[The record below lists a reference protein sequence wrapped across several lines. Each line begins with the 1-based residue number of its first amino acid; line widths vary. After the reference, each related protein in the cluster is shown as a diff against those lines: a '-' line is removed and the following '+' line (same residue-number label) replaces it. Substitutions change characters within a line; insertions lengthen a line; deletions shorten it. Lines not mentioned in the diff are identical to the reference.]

1 MHAIEIL
8 QSPLM
13 TERVA
18 VFTTLRQGG
27 VSRAPF
33 DSLNLAAHVGD
44 DLEDV
49 TRNRA
54 QLEQYLPSCNNP
66 LWLEQVHG
74 VDIVAAHDVPA
85 GELPVADGSWTDQP
99 GLPLAILTADCLPVV
114 FVNRAETKI
123 AIGHGGWRGLAAGIL
138 TELIECLGDPEDL
151 RAWIGPGIQQPCFE
165 VGVDVVDA
173 FLKLLG
179 EQALACFQQG
189 KESEKFQADLHG
201 LAKINLQ
208 CAGVSDI
215 SGGTRCTATES
226 EQFFSY
232 RRDGLTGRMATIV
245 ALLP

>member
-1 MHAIEIL
+1 MHVTEIL
-8 QSPLM
+8 RSPLM
-13 TERVA
+13 SKRVA

-44 DLEDV
+44 APADV
-49 TRNRA
+49 KRNRA

-74 VDIVAAHDVPA
+74 VKIVAAHDVPA
-85 GELPVADGSWTDQP
+85 GEVPVADGSWTDQP

-151 RAWIGPGIQQPCFE
+151 RAWIGPGIQQPSFE

-189 KESEKFQADLHG
+189 KESKKFQADLPG

>member
-1 MHAIEIL
+1 
-8 QSPLM
+8 M
-13 TERVA
+13 TKRVA
-18 VFTTLRQGG
+18 VFTTLRRGG

-44 DLEDV
+44 DPKDV
-49 TRNRA
+49 TQNRA
-54 QLEQYLPSCNNP
+54 QLEQYLPSCSNP

-85 GELPVADGSWTDQP
+85 GEVPVADGSWTDRP
-99 GLPLAILTADCLPVV
+99 GLPLTILTADCLPVV

-123 AIGHGGWRGLAAGIL
+123 AIAHGGWRGLAAGIL
-138 TELIECLGDPEDL
+138 PELIAHIGNPEGL
-151 RAWIGPGIQQPCFE
+151 RAWIGPGIQQPSFE
-165 VGVDVVDA
+165 VGGDVVDA
-173 FLKLLG
+173 FVKLLG
-179 EQALACFQQG
+179 EQALACFQEDA
-189 KESEKFQADLHG
+189 ESKKFYADLPG

-208 CAGVSDI
+208 HAGVSDI
-215 SGGTRCTATES
+215 SGGTRCTAAEP

>member
-1 MHAIEIL
+1 VHATEIL
-8 QSPLM
+8 LSPLM
-13 TERVA
+13 SKRVA

-44 DLEDV
+44 APADV
-49 TRNRA
+49 KRNRA
-54 QLEQYLPSCNNP
+54 KLEQYLPSCNNP

-74 VDIVAAHDVPA
+74 VDIVTAHDVPA
-85 GELPVADGSWTDQP
+85 GEVPVADGSWTDQP
-99 GLPLAILTADCLPVV
+99 GLPLAVLTADCLPVV

-123 AIGHGGWRGLAAGIL
+123 AIGHAGWRGLAAGIL
-138 TELIECLGDPEDL
+138 PELIEYLGEPADL
-151 RAWIGPGIQQPCFE
+151 RAWIGPGIQRRSFE
-165 VGVDVVDA
+165 VGSDVVEA
-173 FLKLLG
+173 FVKSLG
-179 EQALACFQQG
+179 EQALVCFQQG
-189 KESEKFQADLHG
+189 KESEKFQADLPG
-201 LAKINLQ
+201 LAKMNLR

-215 SGGTRCTATES
+215 SGGTYCTATQP